1 MRILIA
7 LIAALVL
14 VAAVFALW
22 PGLDLAVTRFV
33 YDNGGFWGGSQ
44 AARDA
49 RDVFRLA
56 PFWLLGGL
64 VLLWLGRR
72 LTGRIPAPS
81 CRALLF
87 LGASLAI
94 GSGLIVNLGLK
105 DHSHRPRPV
114 HVREFGGDEEF
125 RPWFRFDGACRKNCA
140 FASGEAASSAWM
152 IAPALLAPP
161 PFQGVAVA
169 GAILYAVAASALRVA
184 FGGHFL
190 SDVLIGGLISAITVM
205 AIWRI
210 YRRAT

>member
-1 MRILIA
+1 M
-7 LIAALVL
+7 
-14 VAAVFALW
+14 
-22 PGLDLAVTRFV
+22 
-33 YDNGGFWGGSQ
+33 
-44 AARDA
+44 
-49 RDVFRLA
+49 FRLA

-140 FASGEAASSAWM
+140 FASEKRPQVRG
-152 IAPALLAPP
+152 
-161 PFQGVAVA
+161 
-169 GAILYAVAASALRVA
+169 
-184 FGGHFL
+184 
-190 SDVLIGGLISAITVM
+190 
-205 AIWRI
+205 
-210 YRRAT
+210 